1 MIMVDSFSF
10 TEKVDNNYELIV
22 FEGSDWCS
30 NCKKFERNILND
42 SLVINYL
49 EKEKIEVLKIDF
61 PQRKKLSKEQKN
73 SNKKY
78 AEKYNFKG
86 LFPTIILSRTDT
98 ILYTEISSKNMN
110 SLAFIKQLENIQLKL
125 K

>member
-1 MIMVDSFSF
+1 MIDSFSF
-10 TEKVDNNYELIV
+10 TEKVDSNYELIV

>member
-1 MIMVDSFSF
+1 MIDSFSF

>member
-1 MIMVDSFSF
+1 MVDSFSF

>member
-1 MIMVDSFSF
+1 MVDSFSF
-10 TEKVDNNYELIV
+10 TEKVDSNYELIV